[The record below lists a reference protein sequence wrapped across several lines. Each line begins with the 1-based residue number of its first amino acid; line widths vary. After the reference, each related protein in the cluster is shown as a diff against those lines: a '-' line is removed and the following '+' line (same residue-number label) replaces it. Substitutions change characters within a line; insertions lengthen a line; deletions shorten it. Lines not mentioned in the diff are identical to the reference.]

1 MHPCIETILTRHA
14 VRRFQERQVE
24 EDTLQ
29 EILTAGLYA
38 PSAGNNQHSRIVVCQ
53 DREINQ
59 KLGEINRYMMFKGK
73 DPAKV
78 SHAISADQPSIQD
91 DHTILD
97 GFYHAPTVLH
107 LFVRD
112 SIYAH
117 DDAAMMA
124 ENMWLAAHALSVGAC
139 YIGRA
144 EEVFATDFGKEL
156 REKWGV
162 PADLVAVAHLCLGY
176 RDGPAPH
183 AKPRKEGRIL
193 RA

>member
-78 SHAISADQPSIQD
+78 YYAITADQPSIQD

-97 GFYHAPTVLH
+97 VFYHAHTVLH

-124 ENMWLAAHALSVGAC
+124 ENMWLAAHALGVGAC